1 MIFHYINS
9 DKQCFY
15 VLIFKRSFTYAV
27 CICLFVLCVAIL
39 LFGVVFLMVL
49 DCDLCDDL
57 FNYENLIQYCCVV
70 PFTRNYTHSLI
81 TFFLRM
87 FMFLRVEAFDCL
99 LMIIIKRK
107 GKATFLLMIKN
118 WLKLS
123 ILFMFLCSQ
132 KSMVLVI
139 CKWYQTK
146 GFE

>member
-1 MIFHYINS
+1 M
-9 DKQCFY
+9 
-15 VLIFKRSFTYAV
+15 LILKGSFTYALCV
-27 CICLFVLCVAIL
+27 CVFVCCFCVWALLFYSGVAFFWWFWIVIYAMICLIMKIL
-39 LFGVVFLMVL
+39 YNTVV
-49 DCDLCDDL
+49 
-57 FNYENLIQYCCVV
+57 CCYT
-70 PFTRNYTHSLI
+70 FKNYTHSLI

-118 WLKLS
+118 WLKLR

-146 GFE
+146 GFK